1 MFTWEIQFLLGK
13 VRLIFSIDI
22 RKLIIVHICDIS
34 LYPSDPFDVI
44 VMAYYNYTVLG
55 GYHICL

>member
-1 MFTWEIQFLLGK
+1 MFSWEIQFLLSK
-13 VRLIFSIDI
+13 MCLIFSIDI
-22 RKLIIVHICDIS
+22 WKLIIVHVCDIS
-34 LYPSDPFDVI
+34 LHPSDSLDII